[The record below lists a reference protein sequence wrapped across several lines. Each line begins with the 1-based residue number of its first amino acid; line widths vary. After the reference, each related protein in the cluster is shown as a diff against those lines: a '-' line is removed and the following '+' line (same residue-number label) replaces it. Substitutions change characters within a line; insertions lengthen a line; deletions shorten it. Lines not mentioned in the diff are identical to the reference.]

1 MWLLKDPMWYDVGI
15 LNTKKE
21 GETVSTKDS
30 KLLIRSLIMSDAIF
44 SRLIRLILAL
54 LNLVS

>member
-1 MWLLKDPMWYDVGI
+1 MKST
-15 LNTKKE
+15 NTRKK

-30 KLLIRSLIMSDAIF
+30 KLLIRLQIMSDAIN

-54 LNLVS
+54 VNLVS

>member
-1 MWLLKDPMWYDVGI
+1 MKTT
-15 LNTKKE
+15 NTRKE

-44 SRLIRLILAL
+44 SRLIRLIFAIV
-54 LNLVS
+54 NLVL